1 MASESSTD
9 NMDNAREKIV
19 IIEADPAALETLRS
33 ALDTA
38 GYDVAAFGSSV
49 EALDAIHNAGAN
61 LLLMNAH
68 ARNVSGTDGPHPRET
83 IATIRGSAATEMVR
97 VISLVGSSVEE
108 RTEALNFGADD
119 AISQPWD
126 SSELLARV
134 RAQLRMFRAQ
144 KRLREEANI
153 AIEGQQIAHTAFEA
167 LAVTEKMASDAT
179 SLDHKLKIGFGAI
192 CVIVAVMAGVYF
204 LFARSAQKETQRGN
218 AIIAR
223 FEGGIIRQQD
233 LISESRKLRTQQG
246 TAANTPAAKDDLQ
259 KQAADLKAKMA
270 SAAPEDASS
279 LQKELAETNARL
291 ARIEQEGQGAQTLI
305 PADVQSVCL
314 LHVSVALRDKD
325 TGQRLRY
332 AGLNP
337 QGQPLQDSDGDP
349 ILTLEGHGPEV
360 KIDIFGTGFVAGPN
374 GRVITNHHVA
384 EPWWKDDEF
393 KTFTDQGYQP
403 EISTIRAYFPGDA
416 RAFHAEVQQI
426 SPETDL
432 ATMRVDMQDLK
443 RPVLLVDWSQGA
455 AVTGQPVILMG
466 YATGLAAILARTDE
480 DTAQEIISHNGIDVS
495 KVLDELAHR
504 NLIRPLT
511 TQGHIGD
518 ILPDKIVFDAQTTNG
533 GSGGPLFNRKGKV
546 IGVTYAVLRGFG
558 GSNFGIPIKFSEPLL
573 GAAPPAP

>member
-1 MASESSTD
+1 
-9 NMDNAREKIV
+9 MDNTREKIV
-19 IIEADPAALETLRS
+19 IIEADPIALETLRS

-38 GYDVAAFGSSV
+38 GYDAAAFGGAV

-68 ARNVSGTDGPHPRET
+68 TGNAADAGGTQPRET

-97 VISLVGSSVEE
+97 VILLVGSSIEE

-119 AISQPWD
+119 AISQPYD

-134 RAQLRMFRAQ
+134 RKQLRMFRAQ
-144 KRLREEANI
+144 KQLRDETRI
-153 AIEGQQIAHTAFEA
+153 AVEGQQIAHTAFEA
-167 LAVTEKMASDAT
+167 IAVTEKMAKDAS
-179 SLDHKLKIGFGAI
+179 SLDHKLKFGFAAI
-192 CVIVAVMAGVYF
+192 CAIVLVMAGVYF

-218 AIIAR
+218 AFITR
-223 FEGGIIRQQD
+223 FEGGIVRQQA

-246 TAANTPAAKDDLQ
+246 TPGAKDDLQ

-270 SAAPEDASS
+270 SAAPEDTIT
-279 LQKELAETNARL
+279 LQKQLEETNARL

-314 LHVSVALRDKD
+314 LHVSVALRDTN

-332 AGLNP
+332 AGLNQ
-337 QGQPLQDSDGDP
+337 QGQPLQDSGGDP

-374 GRVITNHHVA
+374 GRVMTNHHVA
-384 EPWWKDDEF
+384 EPWWKTDDF
-393 KTFTDQGYQP
+393 KVFTDQGYQP
-403 EISTIRAYFPGDA
+403 EISAIRAYFPGDP

-443 RPVLLVDWSQGA
+443 RSVLLVDWNQGA

-495 KVLDELAHR
+495 KVLDDLAHR
-504 NLIRPLT
+504 NLIRPLI

-546 IGVTYAVLRGFG
+546 IGVTYAVLKGFG

>member
-1 MASESSTD
+1 MNNT
-9 NMDNAREKIV
+9 REKIV
-19 IIEADPAALETLRS
+19 IVEADPIALETLRS

-38 GYDVAAFGSSV
+38 GYDVAAFGSAV

-68 ARNVSGTDGPHPRET
+68 ARNVPDADGPHPRET
-83 IATIRGSAATEMVR
+83 IATIRGSAATEMVG
-97 VISLVGSSVEE
+97 VILLVGSSIEE

-119 AISQPWD
+119 AISQPYD

-134 RAQLRMFRAQ
+134 RNQLRMFRAQ
-144 KRLREEANI
+144 KQLREETRI

-167 LAVTEKMASDAT
+167 IAVTEKMANNAS
-179 SLDHKLKIGFGAI
+179 SLDHKLKFGFAAI
-192 CVIVAVMAGVYF
+192 CAIVLVMAGVYF

-218 AIIAR
+218 AFITR
-223 FEGGIIRQQD
+223 FEGGIVRQQD

-246 TAANTPAAKDDLQ
+246 TPGAKDDLQ

-270 SAAPEDASS
+270 SAAPEDTIT
-279 LQKELAETNARL
+279 LQKQLEETNARL

-314 LHVSVALRDKD
+314 LHVSVALRDTN

-332 AGLNP
+332 AGLNQ
-337 QGQPLQDSDGDP
+337 QGQPLQDSGGDP

-374 GRVITNHHVA
+374 GRVMTNHHVA
-384 EPWWKDDEF
+384 EPWWKTDDF
-393 KTFTDQGYQP
+393 KVFTDQGYQP
-403 EISTIRAYFPGDA
+403 EISAIRAYFPGDP

-443 RPVLLVDWSQGA
+443 RSVLLVDWNQGA

-495 KVLDELAHR
+495 KVLDDLAHR
-504 NLIRPLT
+504 NLIRPLI

-546 IGVTYAVLRGFG
+546 IGVTYAVLKGFG

-573 GAAPPAP
+573 GAAPRAP

>member
-1 MASESSTD
+1 
-9 NMDNAREKIV
+9 MDNTREKIV
-19 IIEADPAALETLRS
+19 IIEADPIALETLRA

-38 GYDVAAFGSSV
+38 GYDAAAFGGAV

-68 ARNVSGTDGPHPRET
+68 TGNAADAGGTQPRET

-97 VISLVGSSVEE
+97 VILLVGSSIEE

-119 AISQPWD
+119 AISQPYD

-134 RAQLRMFRAQ
+134 RKQLRMFRAQ
-144 KRLREEANI
+144 KQLRDETRI
-153 AIEGQQIAHTAFEA
+153 AVEGQQIAHTAFEA
-167 LAVTEKMASDAT
+167 LAVTEKMANDAS
-179 SLDHKLKIGFGAI
+179 SLDHKLKFGFGAI
-192 CVIVAVMAGVYF
+192 CAIVVVMAGVYF
-204 LFARSAQKETQRGN
+204 FFARSAQKETQRGN
-218 AIIAR
+218 AFITR
-223 FEGGIIRQQD
+223 FEGGIVRQQD
-233 LISESRKLRTQQG
+233 LISESRKLRMQQG
-246 TAANTPAAKDDLQ
+246 SPGARDDLQ

-270 SAAPEDASS
+270 SAAPEDTNT
-279 LQKELAETNARL
+279 LQKQLEETNARL

-314 LHVSVALRDKD
+314 LHVSVALRDKN

-332 AGLNP
+332 AGLNQ
-337 QGQPLQDSDGDP
+337 QGQPLQDSGGDP

-374 GRVITNHHVA
+374 GRVMTNHHVA
-384 EPWWKDDEF
+384 EPWWKTDDF
-393 KTFTDQGYQP
+393 KVFTDQGYQP
-403 EISTIRAYFPGDA
+403 EISAIRAYFPGDP

-443 RPVLLVDWSQGA
+443 RSVLLVDWNQGA

-495 KVLDELAHR
+495 KVLDDLAHR
-504 NLIRPLT
+504 NLIRPLI

-546 IGVTYAVLRGFG
+546 IGVTYAVLKGFG

>member
-1 MASESSTD
+1 MNNT
-9 NMDNAREKIV
+9 REKIV
-19 IIEADPAALETLRS
+19 IVEAAPIALETLRS

-38 GYDVAAFGSSV
+38 GYDVAAFTSAV

-68 ARNVSGTDGPHPRET
+68 ARNVLDADGPHPRET
-83 IATIRGSAATEMVR
+83 IATIRGSAATEMVG
-97 VISLVGSSVEE
+97 VILLVGSSIEE

-119 AISQPWD
+119 AISQPYD

-134 RAQLRMFRAQ
+134 RNQLRMFRAQ
-144 KRLREEANI
+144 KQLREETRI

-167 LAVTEKMASDAT
+167 IAVTEKMANNAS
-179 SLDHKLKIGFGAI
+179 SLDHKLKFGFAAI
-192 CVIVAVMAGVYF
+192 CAIVLVMAGVYF

-218 AIIAR
+218 AFITR
-223 FEGGIIRQQD
+223 FEGGIVRQQD

-246 TAANTPAAKDDLQ
+246 TPGAKDDLQ

-270 SAAPEDASS
+270 SAAPEDANT
-279 LQKELAETNARL
+279 LQKQLEETNARL

-314 LHVSVALRDKD
+314 LHVSVALRDTN

-332 AGLNP
+332 AGLNQ
-337 QGQPLQDSDGDP
+337 QGQPLQDSGGDP

-374 GRVITNHHVA
+374 GRVMTNHHVA
-384 EPWWKDDEF
+384 EPWWKTDDF
-393 KTFTDQGYQP
+393 KVFTDQGYQP
-403 EISTIRAYFPGDA
+403 EISAIRAYFPGDP

-443 RPVLLVDWSQGA
+443 RSVLLVDWNQGA

-495 KVLDELAHR
+495 KVLDDLAHR
-504 NLIRPLT
+504 NLIRPLI

-546 IGVTYAVLRGFG
+546 IGVTYAVLKGFG